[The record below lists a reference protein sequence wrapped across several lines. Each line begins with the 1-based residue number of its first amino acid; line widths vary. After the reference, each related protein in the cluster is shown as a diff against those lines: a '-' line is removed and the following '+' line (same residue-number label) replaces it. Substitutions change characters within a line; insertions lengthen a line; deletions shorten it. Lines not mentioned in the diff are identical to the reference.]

1 MNHNVNT
8 MFGEEKR
15 NMVLIGVLIVI
26 IGFIVRI
33 NPLLVVTAAGLATG
47 LLAHQSLYDIIE
59 QFGTAFTTNR
69 YMAVFIA
76 TLPVIGLLE
85 RFGLREQA
93 ESVVAKIKAA
103 TTGRILT
110 VYLKISSSKRDG
122 DAMKKVLVTGF
133 DPFGGETVNP
143 SLEAVKQAAGWKTD
157 RYIVEVR
164 EIPTVFGKSLVILHD
179 AIMQVDPDV
188 VICVGQ
194 AGGRADISVE
204 RVAVNINDAR
214 IPDNEGQ
221 QPIDEPVVPGGPVGY
236 WSTLPV
242 KAIVEA
248 LRRHGIPASVSYTAG
263 TFVCNHVF
271 YGLMHYITQSKKPIR
286 GGFIHIPYLPEQ
298 AARHPGQPSMALET
312 IVEGLR
318 LAIDVAIER
327 EEDIQA
333 VGGQIC

>member
-1 MNHNVNT
+1 
-8 MFGEEKR
+8 
-15 NMVLIGVLIVI
+15 
-26 IGFIVRI
+26 
-33 NPLLVVTAAGLATG
+33 
-47 LLAHQSLYDIIE
+47 
-59 QFGTAFTTNR
+59 
-69 YMAVFIA
+69 
-76 TLPVIGLLE
+76 
-85 RFGLREQA
+85 
-93 ESVVAKIKAA
+93 
-103 TTGRILT
+103 
-110 VYLKISSSKRDG
+110 
-122 DAMKKVLVTGF
+122 MKKVLVTGF

-164 EIPTVFGKSLVILHD
+164 ELPTVFGKSLVILHD

-221 QPIDEPVVPGGPVGY
+221 QPIDEPVVPSGPVGY

-263 TFVCNHVF
+263 SFVCNHVF

-298 AARHPGQPSMALET
+298 AARHPGKPSMALET

-318 LAIDVAIER
+318 LAIDVAVER

-333 VGGQIC
+333 VGGHIC